1 MTLRAD
7 HYHLTSIKVQ
17 RASSAKGLPSGTA
30 LQFNRF
36 AQLVH
41 REYVLMGVE
50 KDLQLGNTYISR
62 ISSFPAS
69 LMMGK

>member
-1 MTLRAD
+1 MTLRTD
-7 HYHLTSIKVQ
+7 HYHLTSDKVLF
-17 RASSAKGLPSGTA
+17 ACSAEGLPSGTA

-50 KDLQLGNTYISR
+50 KDLQLGNT
-62 ISSFPAS
+62 
-69 LMMGK
+69 